1 MPPSPPV
8 SRQSKDG
15 GTAIVEGGGG
25 GSDAQGS
32 ATGGPCKC
40 NCLYYFPTLKTEN
53 VLIIPKYYNGLIL
66 GNYDGLHSEL
76 DKLKREVEEMKKL
89 YKELFESLARKDKD
103 VNAILKKSSAAKI
116 DEVTTSD
123 LLWTG
128 TSSTTEKQIAVNTS
142 SRVKFRGST

>member
-1 MPPSPPV
+1 
-8 SRQSKDG
+8 
-15 GTAIVEGGGG
+15 
-25 GSDAQGS
+25 
-32 ATGGPCKC
+32 
-40 NCLYYFPTLKTEN
+40 
-53 VLIIPKYYNGLIL
+53 
-66 GNYDGLHSEL
+66 
-76 DKLKREVEEMKKL
+76 MKKL

-103 VNAILKKSSAAKI
+103 VNAILKKSSATKI